1 MTNRIKDIIDKIT
14 AEPASTNDIIVLQR
28 ELVKIAGRRPF
39 GKRFPIDGIYGSKTK
54 ELVNSVDQD
63 KLFDGLRSSLGIKY
77 HFKYDKSGNRIT
89 DKKGNQTLKDLI
101 MEYLAE
107 AEGTTVHK
115 NSGERYIT
123 APYGIYYGAHPQA
136 DIFKLLDKIGK
147 ANGIKYDVDIDKI
160 NKIIKDEYEEEIK
173 TAAWNFY
180 MSEMVNR
187 KLFTAVGKK
196 SGLSIFSNSVNA
208 GVTVG
213 NKSVQR
219 AVGVIEDGIIGSQTM
234 KAINEYKYSDDKMNQ
249 DILKYMEG
257 FYKSLVEQDPAKYY
271 RFLNGWMN
279 RLKRLGYNT

>member
-1 MTNRIKDIIDKIT
+1 MKISID
-14 AEPASTNDIIVLQR
+14 
-28 ELVKIAGRRPF
+28 
-39 GKRFPIDGIYGSKTK
+39 TK
-54 ELVNSVDQD
+54 HDS
-63 KLFDGLRSSLGIKY
+63 
-77 HFKYDKSGNRIT
+77 
-89 DKKGNQTLKDLI
+89 
-101 MEYLAE
+101 
-107 AEGTTVHK
+107 
-115 NSGERYIT
+115 
-123 APYGIYYGAHPQA
+123 
-136 DIFKLLDKIGK
+136 
-147 ANGIKYDVDIDKI
+147 
-160 NKIIKDEYEEEIK
+160 EEEIK